1 MEKTRDFHRA
11 IELLEEAMAHAPSNV
26 IAANNLASLI
36 ADHRSSDPQA
46 LARALD
52 LIDIIASQDTPHIL
66 DTRGWVL
73 TQNGRVTE
81 GLPQLVRA
89 ALGLPNDPMVRF
101 HLGMAYEL
109 ADLPK
114 KAQKELE
121 ASLALDQNHLRASEA
136 RATIVR
142 LAVKP

>member
-1 MEKTRDFHRA
+1 
-11 IELLEEAMAHAPSNV
+11 
-26 IAANNLASLI
+26 
-36 ADHRSSDPQA
+36 
-46 LARALD
+46 
-52 LIDIIASQDTPHIL
+52 
-66 DTRGWVL
+66 
-73 TQNGRVTE
+73 
-81 GLPQLVRA
+81 
-89 ALGLPNDPMVRF
+89 MVRF